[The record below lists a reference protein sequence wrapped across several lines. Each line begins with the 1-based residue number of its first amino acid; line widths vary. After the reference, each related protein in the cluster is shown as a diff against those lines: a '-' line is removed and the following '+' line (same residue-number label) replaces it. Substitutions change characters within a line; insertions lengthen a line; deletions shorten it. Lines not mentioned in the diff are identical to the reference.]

1 MEIRTQRLGDS
12 GTWDSGTEGHRDAG
26 TPGRGTRERRD
37 VGRGDAGTRESKTW
51 RLGDVA
57 RRGLEDVI
65 FSLDLLSAIFGA
77 LEKRIICWKVC
88 Q

>member
-65 FSLDLLSAIFGA
+65 NKQHMIFSLALLSAIFGGFS
-77 LEKRIICWKVC
+77 VD
-88 Q
+88 

>member
-1 MEIRTQRLGDS
+1 MIGVQGVTAVTKS
-12 GTWDSGTEGHRDAG
+12 GTGTWKLGRKDSG

-65 FSLDLLSAIFGA
+65 NKQHMIFSLALLSAIFGGFS
-77 LEKRIICWKVC
+77 VD
-88 Q
+88 